1 MLAAA
6 PYSRIEKLLKQT
18 KDAVEESGKQIDGIV
33 TDTREKIHSLKDELI
48 EVEARIAA
56 IIMMVDSLDRS
67 IVELRTKAKICEA
80 TYGKGTIETK
90 TIYAQIKDFT
100 VKSEQHKKDE
110 SALRLRRDNIERFL
124 KENGE
129 LLVKSEKV
137 LQQVLVA
144 ISYLEIESLPS
155 SDTTV
160 LRVINASD
168 AEKKRLSRDI
178 HDGPAQSLVNIM
190 LIAEYAEKMVDVAPI
205 QLKNELRSIRIAAKD
220 TLTDIRRIIFDL
232 MPYTMTDYGLIETL
246 STFMQNRKGI
256 PLDIKIEENAKIVS
270 TVIEN
275 NLFRIVQEIH
285 SNIVKHA
292 RAKEAR
298 LHLRIDKD
306 EVILT
311 VQDDG
316 IGFDL
321 NNHHAGYGLISISDR
336 VELLNGTLEIV
347 SNLDRG
353 TTVKVVVPNKEDY
366 EKDIRN
372 G

>member
-1 MLAAA
+1 MATAS
-6 PYSRIEKLLKQT
+6 YSRIEKLLRQT
-18 KDAVEESGKQIDGIV
+18 KDAVEESGRQIDGIV

-56 IIMMVDSLDRS
+56 IIMMVDAFDRN
-67 IVELRTKAKICEA
+67 IVELRTKAKSYENTI
-80 TYGKGTIETK
+80 GKNSPETK
-90 TIYAQIKDFT
+90 LIYSEIKEIMQ
-100 VKSEQHKKDE
+100 KAEINRKEE
-110 SALRLRRDNIERFL
+110 SALRVRRDNIERFL

-129 LLVKSEKV
+129 LLLKSEKV

-190 LIAEYAEKMVDVAPI
+190 LIAEYAEKMVDVAPN
-205 QLKNELRSIRIAAKD
+205 QLKNELRSIKMAAKD

-232 MPYTMTDYGLIETL
+232 MPYTMTDYGLVETL
-246 STFMQNRKGI
+246 NTFMQRRKGVDMKLSVDEQAEI
-256 PLDIKIEENAKIVS
+256 AS
-270 TVIEN
+270 TLIEN
-275 NLFRIVQEIH
+275 NLFRIVQEVH
-285 SNIVKHA
+285 SNIVKHSKA
-292 RAKEAR
+292 AHATMQ
-298 LHLRIDKD
+298 LNIDKD
-306 EVILT
+306 HITLSVE
-311 VQDDG
+311 DDG
-316 IGFDL
+316 IGFDV
-321 NNHHAGYGLISISDR
+321 NHHHPGYGLVSIADR
-336 VELLNGTLEIV
+336 VELLNGTLEVHSKIG
-347 SNLDRG
+347 SG
-353 TTVKVVVPNKEDY
+353 TSIRVVVPNKEDY

>member
-1 MLAAA
+1 M
-6 PYSRIEKLLKQT
+6 
-18 KDAVEESGKQIDGIV
+18 EESGRQIDGIV

-56 IIMMVDSLDRS
+56 IIMMVDTFDRS
-67 IVELRTKAKICEA
+67 IVELRAKAK
-80 TYGKGTIETK
+80 TYESSLGKNAPETK
-90 TIYAQIKDFT
+90 NIYAEIKEIML
-100 VKSEQHKKDE
+100 KAEKNRKDE

-144 ISYLEIESLPS
+144 ISYLEIEALPS

-160 LRVINASD
+160 LRVIDASD

-190 LIAEYAEKMVDVAPI
+190 LIAEYAEKMVDVAPN
-205 QLKNELRSIRIAAKD
+205 QLKNELRSIKMAAKD

-232 MPYTMTDYGLIETL
+232 MPYTMTDYGLVETL
-246 STFMQNRKGI
+246 NTFIQNRKGVDFKLI
-256 PLDIKIEENAKIVS
+256 IQEKGKIAS
-270 TVIEN
+270 TLIEN

-285 SNIVKHA
+285 SNIVKHSK
-292 RAKEAR
+292 AKSATLQLNIDIE
-298 LHLRIDKD
+298 RITLLV
-306 EVILT
+306 E
-311 VQDDG
+311 DDG
-316 IGFDL
+316 VGFEV
-321 NNHHAGYGLISISDR
+321 NRHHSGYGLVSIADR
-336 VELLNGTLEIV
+336 VELLNGTLEV
-347 SNLDRG
+347 HSKPGEG
-353 TTVKVVVPNKEDY
+353 TSIRVVVPNKEDY
-366 EKDIRN
+366 EKNIRN